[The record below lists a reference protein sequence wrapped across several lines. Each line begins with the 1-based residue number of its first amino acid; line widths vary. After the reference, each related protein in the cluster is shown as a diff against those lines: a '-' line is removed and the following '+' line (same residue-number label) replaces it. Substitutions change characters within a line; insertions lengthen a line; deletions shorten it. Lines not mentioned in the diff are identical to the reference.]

1 MADMPDMKVYL
12 RAARRLGWGS
22 DHLVIA
28 TSFHDR
34 LLGMTIRQGRTGRI
48 RSPFCAIHRLGRGL
62 RALVGCDGSL
72 PRATVS
78 QARRSVGADTVTGI
92 ARSCPGAACSLSGAR
107 AVPDPHLVMAFP
119 ACASVH
125 TFGMRL
131 PLDIAFIDSTGAI
144 LALYKGVPP
153 GRIRSCPGAAAVLE
167 RFSVLADS
175 PRVLATALST
185 A

>member
-1 MADMPDMKVYL
+1 MADMPDMQVYL

-22 DHLVIA
+22 GHLVIA

-34 LLGMTIRQGRTGRI
+34 LLGMTIRQGRAGRI
-48 RSPFCAIHRLGRGL
+48 RSPFCAIRRLGRGL
-62 RALVGCDGSL
+62 RACVGCDGPL
-72 PRATVS
+72 PRAAAS

-131 PLDIAFIDSTGAI
+131 PLDIAFIDSTGAV

-175 PRVLATALST
+175 PRVPSAALST

>member
-1 MADMPDMKVYL
+1 MVDMPDVQVYL

-22 DHLVIA
+22 GHLVIA

-48 RSPFCAIHRLGRGL
+48 RSPFCAIHRLGKGL
-62 RALVGCDGSL
+62 RACAGCDGPL
-72 PRATVS
+72 PRATAS
-78 QARRSVGADTVTGI
+78 QARRSVGADIAAGI

-131 PLDIAFIDSTGAI
+131 PLDIAFIDSAGAV

-153 GRIRSCPGAAAVLE
+153 ARIRSCRGATAVLE

-175 PRVLATALST
+175 PRVFSAALST